1 MQLDA
6 HEVPA
11 GTALTADVCVI
22 GAGAAGITL
31 ARALAGAGRTVL
43 LLESG
48 GFELDDA
55 TQALYKGTSVGI
67 PIDPTV
73 DLGLDT
79 PRLRYFGGTTNHW
92 AGYCRPFPE
101 LDFEARPYV
110 PRSGWPIARA
120 DLDPYYAA
128 AGDVIGL
135 GPYDYSLAY
144 WRDLGFIGQPFLESP
159 STPHTIIQIASRP
172 VLGAVYRD
180 EIVSSDSIQLV
191 LWANVTR
198 LALSEDGNSV
208 VGVDVKT
215 LSGNSFTATAAA
227 FVLATG
233 GLEVPRVLLASNDR
247 RPAGIGNESD
257 FVGRCFMEHVNIGAG
272 PAAFTRDLSELEP
285 YTLNPRTVDMN
296 GEQRDVTLQ
305 AVLLLAPELMQKRE
319 LRSCEVTFEYPFTPD
334 DARLHGLY
342 PSAAQGVDLLHAEGT
357 DVQMVPTTRLLC
369 EQEPNPAS
377 RVTLTRKKDALGMP
391 ELQLDWRLTH
401 DDRMSI
407 LRSVRYVAKQVGQQ
421 GLGRLQID
429 IGGFRDADPGRDD
442 DIDFPVNTGSH
453 HLGTARMSASPQQGV
468 VDTDCKVHSVANLYI
483 GGSAV
488 FPTSGANT
496 PTLTIVALALRLAE
510 HLAAVVP
517 GTAVPPA
524 G

>member
-1 MQLDA
+1 
-6 HEVPA
+6 
-11 GTALTADVCVI
+11 
-22 GAGAAGITL
+22 
-31 ARALAGAGRTVL
+31 
-43 LLESG
+43 
-48 GFELDDA
+48 
-55 TQALYKGTSVGI
+55 
-67 PIDPTV
+67 
-73 DLGLDT
+73 
-79 PRLRYFGGTTNHW
+79 
-92 AGYCRPFPE
+92 
-101 LDFEARPYV
+101 
-110 PRSGWPIARA
+110 
-120 DLDPYYAA
+120 
-128 AGDVIGL
+128 
-135 GPYDYSLAY
+135 
-144 WRDLGFIGQPFLESP
+144 
-159 STPHTIIQIASRP
+159 
-172 VLGAVYRD
+172 
-180 EIVSSDSIQLV
+180 
-191 LWANVTR
+191 
-198 LALSEDGNSV
+198 
-208 VGVDVKT
+208 VKT

-233 GLEVPRVLLASNDR
+233 GLEVPRLLLASNDR

-272 PAAFTRDLSELEP
+272 PAVFTRDRSELEP
-285 YTLNPRTVDMN
+285 YMPTPRTVDMD
-296 GEQRDVTLQ
+296 GEQRDLSLQ

-319 LRSCEVTFEYPFTPD
+319 LRSCEVTFEFPFPPD
-334 DARLHGLY
+334 DARLRSVY
-342 PSAAQGVDLLHAEGT
+342 PSAAHGLDLLRAEGT
-357 DVQMVPTTRLLC
+357 EPHMVPTTRLLC

-377 RVTLTRKKDALGMP
+377 RVTLTGKKDALGMP
-391 ELQLDWRLTH
+391 ELQLDWRITH

-407 LRSVRYVAKQVGQQ
+407 LRTVRFVAKQVGQQ

-429 IGGFRDADPGRDD
+429 IGGFRNADPGRDD

-517 GTAVPPA
+517 GTAVAPA